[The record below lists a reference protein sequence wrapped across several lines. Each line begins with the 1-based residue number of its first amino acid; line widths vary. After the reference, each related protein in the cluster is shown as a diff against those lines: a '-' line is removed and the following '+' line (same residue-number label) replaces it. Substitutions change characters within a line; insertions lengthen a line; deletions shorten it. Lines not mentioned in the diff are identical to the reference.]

1 MNTDFS
7 ILWGD
12 PGALILSGLVVTV
25 KLALCAFALAIVIGV
40 AIGTLRWIGWRAVE
54 PFCWVYIEFCRNTP
68 PVVQLLFWYFSAS
81 FVLPM
86 PVFMF
91 LRDFGYE
98 FGAAVI
104 ALAFYHGAFYAEVV
118 RAGLNAVPKGQFEA
132 ARALGLGFLQSLRRV
147 AFPQA
152 IRVLIPPLVNETTAL
167 IKNTSLAM
175 AIGVAEMTF
184 QYRAIDNF
192 MFRGIEALT
201 VITVLYVILC
211 LIAAWLGRLM
221 NGYLSKHLHARNATA
236 IADRQIVGG
245 EIIR

>member
-7 ILWGD
+7 ILWGE
-12 PGALILSGLVVTV
+12 PGLLILSGLLVTV
-25 KLALCAFALAIVIGV
+25 KLAVCAFVLALAIGV
-40 AIGTLRWIGWRAVE
+40 VVGTLRWIGWRALE
-54 PFCWVYIEFCRNTP
+54 PFCWLYIEFCRNTP

-81 FVLPM
+81 FLLPQ
-86 PVFMF
+86 PVFLL

-118 RAGLNAVPKGQFEA
+118 RAGLNAVPRGQFEA
-132 ARALGLGFLQSLRRV
+132 ARALGLRFMQALRRV
-147 AFPQA
+147 ALPQA
-152 IRVLIPPLVNETTAL
+152 LRVLIPPLVNETTAL

-175 AIGVAEMTF
+175 AIGVAELAF

-201 VITVLYVILC
+201 VITALYVVLC
-211 LIAAWLGRLM
+211 LIAAWLGRRANRLV
-221 NGYLSKHLHARNATA
+221 SRHVHARAATMM
-236 IADRQIVGG
+236 ADRQIVGG
-245 EIIR
+245 EAAR